1 MKWLRIVPSYKVVL
15 NRKVVEGLYKNLE
28 AKEEEIDRLR
38 DIITIN
44 HEVNKKH
51 SKQIDELA
59 KRINDIKEE
68 YSGIFDEN
76 LSLAAKVASLQAEN
90 EILKDKLS
98 KNKILKFEKAKDGE

>member
-59 KRINDIKEE
+59 ERINDIKAK
-68 YSGIFDEN
+68 YSGVFNEN
-76 LSLAAKVASLQAEN
+76 ISLAAEVASLRAEN
-90 EILKDKLS
+90 EMLK
-98 KNKILKFEKAKDGE
+98 EKRKRSNICEFKKDGE